1 MNISN
6 IPVSKLNPAK
16 YNPRKI
22 SREKL
27 ESLKKALDEFGDL
40 SGIVFNRRSG
50 NLVGGHQ
57 RCKVIPPDAEIT
69 ITQMYDPPSR
79 TGTVAEGYILI
90 EGEKYSYREVDW
102 DDAKEKLGNLA
113 ANNQGGEND
122 EDMLQSLLADLDNLD
137 IDLSLSGIDLNVFDD
152 DQGELEE
159 VTEEIRPYR
168 MTHVL
173 LSFPPEKLM
182 DIAPLL
188 EKIYAVEGVEH
199 EQASNG

>member
-22 SREKL
+22 SREQL
-27 ESLKKALDEFGDL
+27 ESLKKSYAEFGDL
-40 SGIVFNRRSG
+40 GGIVKNRRSG
-50 NLVGGHQ
+50 NLISGHQ

-69 ITQMYDPPSR
+69 ITQTYDPPSR

-122 EDMLQSLLADLDNLD
+122 EDMLQSLLADLENLD
-137 IDLSLSGIDLNVFDD
+137 IDLSLSGIDLFFGD

-188 EKIYAVEGVEH
+188 EKIYAIEGVEH